1 MQVGTASFVDPDA
14 AVSVHE
20 GLAPLPR
27 LARGGAA
34 RGSRRGAARLA
45 GGRARDAGRMTPGRV
60 LVDLASALFA
70 EWCGEPPSDI
80 RPVAADG
87 STRSYWRLTAPG
99 GASAVGAH
107 GPDPNENRAFLSFSR
122 TLRELGT
129 PRSGGVR
136 GRRGRRVWLLE
147 DLGDTTLF
155 DAIKEAREPGSD
167 AFPDAA
173 LPLYRRV
180 LEILPRFQV
189 EGGERIN
196 FRRAY
201 PRAAFDRQS
210 ILWDLNYFKYHFLK
224 LAHIPFNEARLERDF
239 SRLAA
244 HLLGAGRSWFLYR
257 DLQSRNVMV
266 RPGPEGPE
274 PWFIDYQ
281 GGRRG
286 ALQYDVAS
294 LLYDS
299 KANLDAR
306 HREALLEHYLGV
318 LEARGISGRDVFL
331 EHWPGYVLVPG
342 AAGARGLRV
351 SRFLRAQAALPA
363 ERALRGREP
372 AGAARGRPPRGRA
385 RTRRRAGSDRR
396 PLEPRRGP
404 GRPRT
409 GDSRSRSRASVSRA
423 GIRRTPR
430 GHGGGHVF
438 DCRGLPNPGREEA
451 YRELTG
457 LDDETIAFIAAR
469 PEAQAFWEQVRGIVD
484 SHIAN
489 YVERGFHSLSVSF
502 GCTGGQHRSVYMA
515 ARLREHI
522 LVRHP
527 DVRVSLT
534 HRESADWPRRRRGSE
549 RGSGKGPR
557 GDERQPVEAMIF
569 AAGEGRRLRP
579 LTETTPKALVDFGGV
594 PLLER
599 VAGNLVTA
607 GAHRVIVNAH
617 YLADRIEAWAASA
630 RSRLGVP
637 VVVSRR
643 TRSRRRRSTP
653 TAASSERDRCSRRR
667 RRSCC
672 TTAMW

>member
-1 MQVGTASFVDPDA
+1 
-14 AVSVHE
+14 
-20 GLAPLPR
+20 
-27 LARGGAA
+27 
-34 RGSRRGAARLA
+34 
-45 GGRARDAGRMTPGRV
+45 MTPGRV

-87 STRSYWRLTAPG
+87 STRSYWRLTAPD

-122 TLRELGT
+122 TLRELGL
-129 PRSGGVR
+129 PVPEVYGADEGA
-136 GRRGRRVWLLE
+136 GVWLLE

-224 LAHIPFNEARLERDF
+224 LARIPFNEARLERDF

-306 HREALLEHYLGV
+306 HRETLLDYYLGV
-318 LEARGISGRDVFL
+318 LEARGVAGRDEFL
-331 EHWPGYVLVPG
+331 EGWPGYVLVRVLQALGAYGYRGFFERKPRFLQSVPYAAENLRGLLEAGLPVDVPELEGALGAIVDRWSRAEGPVRDGRGTRGHDLELPFLGRISGGHLGPRRGTRVRLPG
-342 AAGARGLRV
+342 TPQPGTRGGIPRTHGARRGDDRVHRGAAGGAGVLGAGARG
-351 SRFLRAQAALPA
+351 
-363 ERALRGREP
+363 RG
-372 AGAARGRPPRGRA
+372 
-385 RTRRRAGSDRR
+385 
-396 PLEPRRGP
+396 
-404 GRPRT
+404 
-409 GDSRSRSRASVSRA
+409 
-423 GIRRTPR
+423 
-430 GHGGGHVF
+430 
-438 DCRGLPNPGREEA
+438 
-451 YRELTG
+451 
-457 LDDETIAFIAAR
+457 
-469 PEAQAFWEQVRGIVD
+469 
-484 SHIAN
+484 
-489 YVERGFHSLSVSF
+489 
-502 GCTGGQHRSVYMA
+502 
-515 ARLREHI
+515 
-522 LVRHP
+522 
-527 DVRVSLT
+527 LT
-534 HRESADWPRRRRGSE
+534 HRELRGARFPQPEREFRVHGGTAPFGVHGRAPPRAHPRAPSRRPREPHAPGVGGLAAPPGAGLSAVRLRCVHDLCKIAGHDRLLSSRRVQPPTLADQSTRDIPGRRRGPPHLH
-549 RGSGKGPR
+549 PR
-557 GDERQPVEAMIF
+557 STLVGAVRYRSDDPSL
-569 AAGEGRRLRP
+569 RRLAPRDARLPSRFSPHDGPSNQKRP
-579 LTETTPKALVDFGGV
+579 
-594 PLLER
+594 
-599 VAGNLVTA
+599 
-607 GAHRVIVNAH
+607 
-617 YLADRIEAWAASA
+617 EAIWNPEASA
-630 RSRLGVP
+630 SACRSPNLG
-637 VVVSRR
+637 SFDFDSSLS
-643 TRSRRRRSTP
+643 TRFTP
-653 TAASSERDRCSRRR
+653 GPG
-667 RRSCC
+667 
-672 TTAMW
+672 

>member
-1 MQVGTASFVDPDA
+1 
-14 AVSVHE
+14 
-20 GLAPLPR
+20 
-27 LARGGAA
+27 
-34 RGSRRGAARLA
+34 
-45 GGRARDAGRMTPGRV
+45 MTPGRG

-122 TLRELGT
+122 TLRELGL
-129 PRSGGVR
+129 PVPEVYGADEGA
-136 GRRGRRVWLLE
+136 GVWLLE

-167 AFPDAA
+167 AFPDAV

-180 LEILPRFQV
+180 LDILLRFQV

-224 LAHIPFNEARLERDF
+224 LARIPFNEARLERDF

-318 LEARGISGRDVFL
+318 LEARGISGRDAFL
-331 EHWPGYVLVPG
+331 EHWPGYVLVRVLQALG
-342 AAGARGLRV
+342 AYGYRGFFERKPRFLQSVPYAAENLRGLLEAGLPV
-351 SRFLRAQAALPA
+351 DVPELEAALEAIVDRWSRVEGPA
-363 ERALRGREP
+363 P
-372 AGAARGRPPRGRA
+372 ADGGLEVTISSFRFSGGYP
-385 RTRRRAGSDRR
+385 SD
-396 PLEPRRGP
+396 
-404 GRPRT
+404 T
-409 GDSRSRSRASVSRA
+409 S
-423 GIRRTPR
+423 
-430 GHGGGHVF
+430 GHGGGYVF

-457 LDDETIAFIAAR
+457 LDEETIAFMAAR

-489 YVERGFHSLSVSF
+489 YVERGLHSLSVSF

-515 ARLREHI
+515 ARLREHL

-527 DVRVSLT
+527 EVLVRLT
-534 HRESADWPRRRRGSE
+534 HRESADWPRR
-549 RGSGKGPR
+549 P
-557 GDERQPVEAMIF
+557 A
-569 AAGEGRRLRP
+569 
-579 LTETTPKALVDFGGV
+579 
-594 PLLER
+594 R
-599 VAGNLVTA
+599 V
-607 GAHRVIVNAH
+607 
-617 YLADRIEAWAASA
+617 
-630 RSRLGVP
+630 
-637 VVVSRR
+637 
-643 TRSRRRRSTP
+643 
-653 TAASSERDRCSRRR
+653 
-667 RRSCC
+667 
-672 TTAMW
+672 